1 MKVLRVIGA
10 FFARIGRWIR
20 DTAWVQ
26 PLLIVGGIFGII
38 FSIIPIKEGI
48 EKLLDEGNPALNY
61 YKNYK
66 LSLEDT
72 NKGEGESVADGL
84 FRYIEDIQEANG
96 DKSKLNKSD
105 VNKYGEK
112 FFLAFVQE
120 NCAGCESGYPGFNTL
135 QKNWNKMGL
144 TINDNLPFK
153 IHTIFIDTIDDE
165 DIDSENLFNDYILT
179 RYTNVFE
186 EAVQTAQE
194 SEYCINQA
202 TGKITDSTYYK
213 DAEKMLDEGG
223 FQSPTTFLVSLEDA
237 KLGFQYGISEVL
249 FNYDPK
255 NGEEGNFKRAE
266 TLCDAWNHEG
276 IFSSNYKKN

>member
-1 MKVLRVIGA
+1 MKFLAAIGG

-38 FSIIPIKEGI
+38 FSIIPIKNGI
-48 EKLLDEGNPALNY
+48 ESLMDKGDPSQNY
-61 YKNYK
+61 YEKYK
-66 LSLEDT
+66 LSLEGT
-72 NKGEGESVADGL
+72 NEGEGESAADGL
-84 FRYIEDIQEANG
+84 FRYMEDIQEANG
-96 DKSKLNKSD
+96 DKTQLNQAD

-112 FFLAFVQE
+112 FFVAFVQK

-144 TINDNLPFK
+144 TINDNLPYK

-165 DIDSENLFNDYILT
+165 DIDSENLFNDYILN
-179 RYTNVFE
+179 RYTNIFE

-194 SEYCINQA
+194 SDYCINQA
-202 TGKITDSTYYK
+202 TGKVTDSTYYK
-213 DAEKMLDEGG
+213 DAEKMLEEGS
-223 FQSPTTFLVSLEDA
+223 FQSPTTFLVSLQDA
-237 KLGFQYGISEVL
+237 SLGYQYGISEVL
-249 FNYDPK
+249 FDYAPK
-255 NGEEGNFKRAE
+255 NGEEGNFRRAE

-276 IFSSNYKKN
+276 IFSSDYKKN